1 MDFNFNSNY
10 PVLESER
17 LILKRIT
24 KEHVDS
30 IFLMRSDKES
40 MKFVPRVLAKSKDD
54 IIEWIEQSDK
64 LTESNDLVNFGI
76 FLKENPNVA
85 IGIIGFVRMNKSNHR
100 GEIGY
105 LTHSIHHRKGYTFEA
120 LKSLVDFGFNIMN
133 FHTIEACID
142 PLNEPSINLIKKIGF
157 NLEAQFKENFYH
169 PILKEFRDT
178 NVYCK
183 INPNHTKN

>member
-1 MDFNFNSNY
+1 MEFNFNSNY
-10 PVLESER
+10 PILESEG

-30 IFLMRSDKES
+30 LFLMRSDPMS
-40 MKFVPRVLAKSKDD
+40 MNFVPRPLAKTKEDVL
-54 IIEWIEQSDK
+54 EWIEQSDK
-64 LTESNDLVNFGI
+64 LTESNDFVNFGV

-85 IGIIGFVRMNKSNHR
+85 IGIIGFVRMNKANHR

-105 LTHSIHHRKGYTFEA
+105 ISHSIHHRKGYTFEA
-120 LKSLVDFGFNIMN
+120 LKLVVDFGFNIMN

-142 PLNEPSINLIKKIGF
+142 PLNEPSINLIKKTGF
-157 NLEAQFKENFYH
+157 NLEAQFKENFFH

-183 INPNHTKN
+183 INPNHIKN